1 MAGATAADLR
11 AWLRLQAAF
20 TDDETATADLLLG
33 LALGVIEEEAGQP
46 LESSTDTV
54 VLDGPTEDSTPYRT
68 AVRSPRL
75 VLPRW
80 PVTAVHTVTEDGEEL
95 VHGRDADYT
104 WSASGI
110 ITRRGACWPSGDQVV
125 EVVHTAGFL
134 VLPTGLK
141 RIQLR
146 LAAAGW
152 SNPEGLASESL
163 GDHSRSFA
171 AELLGME
178 LTKADVRVIGAYR
191 ART

>member
-11 AWLRLQAAF
+11 AWLRLPEAF
-20 TDDETATADLLLG
+20 TDDETATAELLLG
-33 LALGVIEEEAGQP
+33 LARGVIEEEAGQL

-54 VLDGPTEDSTPYRT
+54 VLDGPTVDSSPYQS
-68 AVRSPRL
+68 AARSPRL

-95 VHGRDADYT
+95 THGPAADYT

-110 ITRRGACWPSGDQVV
+110 LTRRGACWPSGDQVV
-125 EVVHTAGFL
+125 EVTYTAGFL
-134 VLPTGLK
+134 VMPTGLK
-141 RIQLR
+141 RIELR

-152 SNPEGLASESL
+152 TNPELLASESL

-178 LTKADVRVIGAYR
+178 LTKAELRTIAAYR

>member
-1 MAGATAADLR
+1 MAGATAAELR
-11 AWLRLQAAF
+11 AWLRLQEAF
-20 TDDETATADLLLG
+20 TDDETATAELLLD
-33 LALGVIEEEAGQP
+33 LAQGVIEEEAGQA

-54 VLDGPTEDSTPYRT
+54 VLDGPTEDTSPYQT
-68 AVRSPRL
+68 AVRSARL

-95 VHGRDADYT
+95 THGTDADYT

-110 ITRRGACWPSGDQVV
+110 LTRRGACWPSGDRAV
-125 EVVHTAGFL
+125 EVTYTAGFL
-134 VLPTGLK
+134 VMPTGLK
-141 RIQLR
+141 RINLR

-152 SNPEGLASESL
+152 SNPELLASESL

-171 AELLGME
+171 TELLGME
-178 LTKADVRVIGAYR
+178 LTKADIRAIAAYR